1 MKDLAIMDQIKGFP
15 WKQLRALGIYK
26 PMGSHRNRDV
36 LWGWDHLTVACS
48 RIVNEQ
54 FGFRYDDLETHIRR
68 MKKKGKLMHYLFGN
82 MPDIDDDVEDTE
94 VWPKYFEET
103 IERCIMFGQILFGA
117 GCVLYFITSL
127 FQRKKLASMY
137 RGVKISTTI
146 VLLGALYIRSV
157 SRTTWARDIASGFA
171 QRSPFTQSST
181 IAAKDVTLPVK
192 TDILNSIRIHAPYL
206 AGHNLIYNHQP
217 GNAVYNE
224 LISEYSIPRS
234 MPGVVVKDYVNKV
247 KEGAEKK
254 RARFLQQNLFG
265 DWEIMEEK
273 QITSLIQ
280 KDLVIDGNAIM
291 QSLSQEMR
299 FLMSECRHGRRRE
312 TALSMKH
319 ALDNLV
325 RLEDALF
332 GIDLPMNGQK
342 SKLKLNHR
350 LIVPSI
356 NNLRRTDDSDE
367 VVLEDSLEE
376 GEIVEA
382 DFGDDGWFKG
392 KVGNSS
398 KRKKISIHFDDGDY
412 QLMPLKKVRRFE
424 HFKIGEEVMFANDE
438 VQIMVT
444 IRYIFADGTINVETE
459 DGEEHEVDINDV
471 RRVS

>member
-1 MKDLAIMDQIKGFP
+1 
-15 WKQLRALGIYK
+15 
-26 PMGSHRNRDV
+26 
-36 LWGWDHLTVACS
+36 
-48 RIVNEQ
+48 
-54 FGFRYDDLETHIRR
+54 
-68 MKKKGKLMHYLFGN
+68 
-82 MPDIDDDVEDTE
+82 
-94 VWPKYFEET
+94 
-103 IERCIMFGQILFGA
+103 
-117 GCVLYFITSL
+117 
-127 FQRKKLASMY
+127 
-137 RGVKISTTI
+137 
-146 VLLGALYIRSV
+146 
-157 SRTTWARDIASGFA
+157 
-171 QRSPFTQSST
+171 
-181 IAAKDVTLPVK
+181 
-192 TDILNSIRIHAPYL
+192 
-206 AGHNLIYNHQP
+206 
-217 GNAVYNE
+217 
-224 LISEYSIPRS
+224 

-376 GEIVEA
+376 GDIVEA